1 MNINNLRAFYK
12 TVYYKSISS
21 SAKELYLSQP
31 AISQQIKTLEKD
43 LKTTLLKRSNR
54 GVIPT
59 PAGELVYQYA
69 ERILNLYDNMLQD
82 LQCCEN
88 DCVNRLTISCCPT
101 IGQYALPCT
110 LHEFKKKNKNIT
122 LHVEHNFSNEVI
134 HHIKE
139 GGIDIGFIEG
149 CYTDENINCI
159 PLGEFKMHFVA
170 SGNWELKNLPKNKLF
185 YHNFFIIHKNCA
197 SRKIIEETLLE
208 YGIDINKL
216 KIEMESPSIESIKS
230 SIAAGHGLS
239 ILPYISIKK
248 ELYTKTLTIIEVDN
262 IEFNYTYSLIYDKKI
277 RKKIKSDFIDFIKN
291 SGKTFFC

>member
-101 IGQYALPCT
+101 IGQYVCPALFT
-110 LHEFKKKNKNIT
+110 N
-122 LHVEHNFSNEVI
+122 
-134 HHIKE
+134 
-139 GGIDIGFIEG
+139 
-149 CYTDENINCI
+149 
-159 PLGEFKMHFVA
+159 
-170 SGNWELKNLPKNKLF
+170 LK
-185 YHNFFIIHKNCA
+185 
-197 SRKIIEETLLE
+197 RKI
-208 YGIDINKL
+208 
-216 KIEMESPSIESIKS
+216 KIL
-230 SIAAGHGLS
+230 HF
-239 ILPYISIKK
+239 
-248 ELYTKTLTIIEVDN
+248 T
-262 IEFNYTYSLIYDKKI
+262 
-277 RKKIKSDFIDFIKN
+277 
-291 SGKTFFC
+291 